1 LVRGKTSIN
10 IKDYLLVSLGEE
22 AGEVQ
27 QAVGKAYRFGFLSKN
42 PFGSD
47 DKNNWDQ
54 ITQEVHD
61 LVAIYEML
69 GDELFKV
76 TTLDRGEV
84 ESKKKVKV
92 KKWMNR
98 AADIGRLNE

>member
-1 LVRGKTSIN
+1 LGSNNTRGAP
-10 IKDYLLVSLGEE
+10 LE
-22 AGEVQ
+22 
-27 QAVGKAYRFGFLSKN
+27 
-42 PFGSD
+42 
-47 DKNNWDQ
+47 
-54 ITQEVHD
+54 
-61 LVAIYEML
+61 VAIYEML